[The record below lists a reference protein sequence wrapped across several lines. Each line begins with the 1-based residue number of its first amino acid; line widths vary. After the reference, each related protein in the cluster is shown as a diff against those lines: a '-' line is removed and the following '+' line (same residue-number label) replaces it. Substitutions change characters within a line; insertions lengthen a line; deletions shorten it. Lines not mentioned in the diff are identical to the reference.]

1 MDKLTID
8 DIDLKE
14 KRVLVRVDFNVPLDN
29 GTVTDDTRIRAALP
43 TIKKLQQANA
53 KIVLMSHLGRP
64 KGGPDSKYSLMPAA
78 NRLTQLLGKNVEM
91 APDCVGGD
99 VEAMVNKMA
108 PGEIL
113 MLENVRFH
121 PEEEKND
128 PAFAKQLAALGEV
141 YVNDAFGSAHR
152 AHASTE
158 GIAKILKTASVA
170 GYLMK
175 AELTALGKMLGDAP
189 RPYVA
194 ILGGAKVSDKIE
206 VIHTIITKVSHLLI
220 GGGMAYTF
228 LKAQGHEIG
237 NSLLETDKLAV
248 AQNVM
253 RVAEYSNPRKPVKLE
268 LPSDHVIAASI
279 DGADAT
285 PHGLIDIPAGKLA
298 GDIGSQTLERF
309 RTLILQ
315 AKTILWNGP
324 MGVFE
329 RAAFAAGTM
338 GVAQAVAEATSKG
351 AFSVVGGGDSV
362 AALSKSGLTDK
373 ISHVSTGGGA
383 SLEFL
388 GGKDLPGVVALTKAP
403 TK

>member
-14 KRVLVRVDFNVPLDN
+14 KRILIRVDFNVPVEN
-29 GTVTDDTRIRAALP
+29 GTVTDDTRIRASLP
-43 TIKKLQQANA
+43 TLQKLLKQNC
-53 KIVLMSHLGRP
+53 KLILMSHFGRP
-64 KGGPDSKYSLMPAA
+64 KGGPNPKYSLAPTAKKLSELIG
-78 NRLTQLLGKNVEM
+78 REVTM
-91 APDCVGGD
+91 APDCVGGE
-99 VEAMVNKMA
+99 VEALVNNMQ
-108 PGEIL
+108 PGSIVL
-113 MLENVRFH
+113 LENVRFH

-158 GIAKILKTASVA
+158 GVAKIHKGVSVA

-175 AELTALGKMLGDAP
+175 AELSALGKLLGDAP

-206 VIHTIITKVSHLLI
+206 LIHNIITRISHLLI

-228 LKAQGHEIG
+228 LKVKGYEVG
-237 NSLLETDKLAV
+237 NSLVENDKIEV
-248 AQNVM
+248 ATNAM
-253 RVAEYSNPRKPVKLE
+253 KVAEYSNPRKPVKFE
-268 LPSDHVIAASI
+268 LPSDHVIASSVE
-279 DGADAT
+279 GTDAT
-285 PHGLIDIPAGKLA
+285 PHADINIPAGKLA
-298 GDIGSQTLERF
+298 GDIGPKTIDHYRAI
-309 RTLILQ
+309 ILQ
-315 AKTILWNGP
+315 AKTIFWNGP
-324 MGVFE
+324 MGIFE
-329 RAAFAAGTM
+329 KEPFAAGTM
-338 GVAQAVAEATSKG
+338 AIAEAVAKATEKG

-362 AALSKSGLTDK
+362 AALSKSGLTSK

-388 GGKDLPGVVALTKAP
+388 GGKDLPGVEALTKAP
-403 TK
+403 KK